1 MKKIFILNVLIFCTL
16 TYFCENVQAQYF
28 NKYYMWASEKHMD
41 PGTNNGRLP
50 FTYNQIKFTLAGNF
64 YGAKTNNDIDIPGIA
79 YIVKKVIESNTFFA
93 IYTVE
98 SRGYRVLD
106 PVNDYSSATFTN
118 IQEGLSLDF
127 NGNEINGIA
136 ASGDAYT
143 EHPTV
148 EQTA

>member
-1 MKKIFILNVLIFCTL
+1 MKKIFALIIFNMMLFILNCNDAH
-16 TYFCENVQAQYF
+16 CQYF

-41 PGTNNGRLP
+41 PGDQNGRLP
-50 FTYNQIKFTLAGNF
+50 FRYDQIKFTVAGNF

-79 YIVKKVIESNTFFA
+79 YIIKHPQNGFI